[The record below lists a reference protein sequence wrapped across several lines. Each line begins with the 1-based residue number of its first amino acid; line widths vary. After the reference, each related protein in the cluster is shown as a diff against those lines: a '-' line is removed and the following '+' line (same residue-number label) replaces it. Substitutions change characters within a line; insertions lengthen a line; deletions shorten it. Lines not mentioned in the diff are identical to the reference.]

1 MWKDFHKQIKTIQDQ
16 GKKQVDDLNT
26 LKYNNQLTIEAAI
39 PKNVVKNDEAKK
51 EINKVREIEKNV
63 DREKLIYKTREY
75 TYSFEIFMKVKL
87 RLKKLMNIKLNY

>member
-1 MWKDFHKQIKTIQDQ
+1 M
-16 GKKQVDDLNT
+16 LN
-26 LKYNNQLTIEAAI
+26 
-39 PKNVVKNDEAKK
+39 NDEAKK